1 VAEAWA
7 DPAGELDDK
16 WIQLRRQGLLQMQA
30 LVQEGQLRQSDVV
43 VLMTMALHQNMQTG
57 DVRITL
63 VELCKQ
69 LHGGV
74 GPMSHCLRRL
84 RAAGLLARVGGLTG
98 VGYYVV
104 SPSVATC
111 GGPRER
117 RNHARLF
124 DAALRQAVPVKPATA
139 SAIKARHAL
148 PSQLA
153 PAA

>member
-1 VAEAWA
+1 MAEAWT
-7 DPAGELDDK
+7 DPVGELDDK
-16 WIQLRRQGLLQMQA
+16 WIQFRRQGLWRMQA

-63 VELCKQ
+63 AELCKQ
-69 LHGGV
+69 LRGGV

-98 VGYYVV
+98 NGYYVV
-104 SPSVATC
+104 SPLVSSC

-117 RNHARLF
+117 RNHERLF
-124 DAALRQAVPVKPATA
+124 KAALEQQVPVRPATPA
-139 SAIKARHAL
+139 AVAARHAL